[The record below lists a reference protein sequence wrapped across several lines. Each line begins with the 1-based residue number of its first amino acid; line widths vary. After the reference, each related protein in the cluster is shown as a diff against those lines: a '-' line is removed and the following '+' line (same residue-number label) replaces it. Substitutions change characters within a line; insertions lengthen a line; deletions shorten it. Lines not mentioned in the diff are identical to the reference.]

1 MNSFSHSTPGFVSSV
16 TSLHRTLCV
25 AFFGIQASLFAAGG
39 PPPTTVQGHVS
50 VEGVVEVLNDVLY
63 QPYNES
69 RGLGSTQASGAV
81 SFDVPAGKRLV
92 VQSISIRATVTS
104 GLKVRVEGQ
113 FAAANGSAFVDVALQ
128 SQGVFGEVEFLSV
141 AQPLTFRVDG
151 SAASGE
157 IFFSY
162 QRTGT
167 SGITNLRVNVYGYL
181 VDITQ

>member
-1 MNSFSHSTPGFVSSV
+1 MF
-16 TSLHRTLCV
+16 
-25 AFFGIQASLFAAGG
+25 AAAGG
-39 PPPTTVQGHVS
+39 PPPTTVQGQVS
-50 VEGVVEVLNDVLY
+50 VEGVVEVLNDVLHR
-63 QPYNES
+63 PYNES
-69 RGLGSTQASGAV
+69 QGIGSTQAAGLL

-92 VQSISIRATVTS
+92 VQSISMRATVTA

-113 FAAANGSAFVDVALQ
+113 FAAANGSAFIDVALQ
-128 SQGVFGEVEFLSV
+128 SQGVFGEAEFFSV

-151 SAASGE
+151 SNAPGE
-157 IFFSY
+157 IVFSF